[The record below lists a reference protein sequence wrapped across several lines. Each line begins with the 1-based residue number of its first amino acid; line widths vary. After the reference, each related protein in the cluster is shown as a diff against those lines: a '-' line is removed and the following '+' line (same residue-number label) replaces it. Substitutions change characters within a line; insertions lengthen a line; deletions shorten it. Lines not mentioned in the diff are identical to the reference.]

1 MTDTAFDYETLSPQ
15 VVGALREE
23 FPHDTIAT
31 TKGYKGRVH
40 VKIVSETFNGMN
52 SQERQAYV
60 YDLLRAKIGDDSQAV
75 TLVQVYGTEDL

>member
-1 MTDTAFDYETLSPQ
+1 MSDIEFDYPKASQ
-15 VVGALREE
+15 SVVNALREE

-52 SQERQAYV
+52 GEDRQAFV
-60 YDLLRAKIGDDSQAV
+60 YDLLRAKLGEESQPV
-75 TLVQVYGTEDL
+75 TLVQAWGTEDL